1 MARATLTA
9 SNNYGM
15 SVLEVLVALVVV
27 AAAVTAMATVARQ
40 PAGEDDLAKLVQF
53 TDRFRIEAI
62 ASGNALVLNLD
73 VGRIGTANGE
83 VRFGPDIRLALS
95 GADSGTPQTLVV
107 YPDGSVSGHL
117 VALDRQGGVRPLF
130 TVARAGGS
138 PP

>member
-40 PAGEDDLAKLVQF
+40 PVGEDDLAKLVQF
-53 TDRFRIEAI
+53 TDRVRIDAI

-73 VGRIGTANGE
+73 VGRISTANGE
-83 VRFGPDIRLALS
+83 VRFGPDTRLALN
-95 GADSGTPQTLVV
+95 GADPGTPQTLVV

-117 VALDRQGGVRPLF
+117 VALDRQGGVQPLF
-130 TVARAGGS
+130 TVAQADGS
-138 PP
+138 PQ